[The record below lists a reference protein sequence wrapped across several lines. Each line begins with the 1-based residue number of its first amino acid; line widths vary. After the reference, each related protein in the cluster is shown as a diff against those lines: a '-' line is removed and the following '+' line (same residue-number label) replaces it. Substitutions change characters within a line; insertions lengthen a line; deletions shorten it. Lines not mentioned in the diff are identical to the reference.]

1 MAIVS
6 SHALNGVDGT
16 HAGGIIVKFKM
27 GVKHSDSI
35 LSSSIQ
41 EACIMQELLMTD

>member
-16 HAGGIIVKFKM
+16 HAGGIIVKFK
-27 GVKHSDSI
+27 S
-35 LSSSIQ
+35 LSNERFFFSSI
-41 EACIMQELLMTD
+41 MDSGGH